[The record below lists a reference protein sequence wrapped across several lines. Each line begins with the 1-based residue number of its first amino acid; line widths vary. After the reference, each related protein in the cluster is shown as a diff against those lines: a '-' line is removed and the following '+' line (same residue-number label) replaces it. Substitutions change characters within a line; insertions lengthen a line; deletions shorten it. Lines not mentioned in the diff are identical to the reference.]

1 MNKMSLSPTAAAQ
14 RTAPTDLLGQLG
26 QLSQG
31 RGAQEGAEAAGG
43 FARLLQANASQA
55 TRAPAPAPAGPTAQ
69 TSAMPPKSPA
79 SPASPTAPKPAQGA
93 SRQGHAVESGETALP
108 ASTETARR
116 QDNAKAAARRP
127 AEAQAKSSSTTPGAP
142 DGDAAVA
149 DGELQDPVLAQVLRH
164 LRGEGGDADAAS
176 STDAS
181 IDTSAEDGA
190 EAATADP
197 AAAAQLTGLPMA
209 QTLAQ
214 DLQRLAQPAAP
225 AEDANTD
232 AVNADA
238 PSRGGRH
245 ARLAGAE
252 TEATG
257 PANTAGTPLSGTA
270 TAAAPDAAAQ
280 TDGLQALALDGAAS
294 SGKGAAVLEN
304 GRGATGSFAGVL
316 QQVQAGVVQD
326 KAAASGPAGARYELH
341 APLHSPGFAPEMAA
355 RLSVAAADGIQQAQ
369 LHLNPAEMG
378 PVQVQIVLDGQ
389 QAQVSFV
396 AEQAD
401 TRAALEKSLPE
412 LAGALREQGLTL
424 SGGGVFSQQQQTA
437 SGQPGQ
443 ADSQGGRPGAR
454 WASAPMGETVSD
466 DAVAA
471 AARAPV
477 TRARGVLDLF
487 A

>member
-1 MNKMSLSPTAAAQ
+1 MNKMSLSPQATAT
-14 RTAPTDLLGQLG
+14 RTATADLLGQLG

-31 RGAQEGAEAAGG
+31 RSAQEGTDAAGG
-43 FARLLQANASQA
+43 FARLLQAKASQA
-55 TRAPAPAPAGPTAQ
+55 TRPPAPASAAPAAQ
-69 TSAMPPKSPA
+69 TSAMPSKSPA
-79 SPASPTAPKPAQGA
+79 SPASSRPAQGA

-116 QDNAKAAARRP
+116 QDSAKAAARRP
-127 AEAQAKSSSTTPGAP
+127 AEAQAKPS
-142 DGDAAVA
+142 GDATAV
-149 DGELQDPVLAQVLRH
+149 DGEPQDPVLAQVLRH
-164 LRGEGGDADAAS
+164 LRGDAAES
-176 STDAS
+176 DTARSTDTS
-181 IDTSAEDGA
+181 SDTSAEDST
-190 EAATADP
+190 EALTTD
-197 AAAAQLTGLPMA
+197 AAALSVPTGLPMA
-209 QTLAQ
+209 QALAQ
-214 DLQRLAQPAAP
+214 DLQRLAQAP
-225 AEDANTD
+225 ASSPDDADTA
-232 AVNADA
+232 AVTSDA
-238 PSRGGRH
+238 PSRGGRQ
-245 ARLAGAE
+245 ARLAGVDAQ
-252 TEATG
+252 AVGSNDPALTG
-257 PANTAGTPLSGTA
+257 TGTA
-270 TAAAPDAAAQ
+270 ATPDAASHA
-280 TDGLQALALDGAAS
+280 DGLQALALDGAAAS
-294 SGKGAAVLEN
+294 GNAGKGAAAIES
-304 GRGATGSFAGVL
+304 GRGAPGSFAGVL
-316 QQVQAGVVQD
+316 QQAQAGVVQD
-326 KAAASGPAGARYELH
+326 KAAANGPAGARYELH
-341 APLHSPGFAPEMAA
+341 APVHSPGFAPEMAA

-443 ADSQGGRPGAR
+443 AESQAGRPGAR
-454 WASAPMGETVSD
+454 WASAPMGDTVSD

>member
-55 TRAPAPAPAGPTAQ
+55 TRAPAPAPAALTGQ
-69 TSAMPPKSPA
+69 TSAMPAKSPA
-79 SPASPTAPKPAQGA
+79 SPTPPKPAQGA

-116 QDNAKAAARRP
+116 QENAKAAARRP
-127 AEAQAKSSSTTPGAP
+127 AEAQAKPS
-142 DGDAAVA
+142 GDAAA
-149 DGELQDPVLAQVLRH
+149 AEGESQDPVLAQVLRH
-164 LRGEGGDADAAS
+164 LRGEGGDAS

-214 DLQRLAQPAAP
+214 DLQRLAQPAAA
-225 AEDANTD
+225 AEDAHTD

-252 TEATG
+252 TDAMG
-257 PANTAGTPLSGTA
+257 AAGNAGAPLSGTA
-270 TAAAPDAAAQ
+270 AAAAPDAAAQ

-443 ADSQGGRPGAR
+443 AESQGGRPGAR